1 MYMGKEKYQA
11 NAFNRA
17 YWQES
22 DTSEVHEI
30 AEINQDF
37 TQVFKTIEYLL
48 AFQCSLE
55 SYSLGL

>member
-1 MYMGKEKYQA
+1 MYMYQA
-11 NAFNRA
+11 MAFNRA

-22 DTSEVHEI
+22 NTSGVHEI
-30 AEINQDF
+30 AETNQDF

-48 AFQCSLE
+48 AFQWSLK